1 MPVYLLLTG
10 SLGSAS
16 GPGHERYEYEE
27 ERSGMRN
34 RFLGRLWWNV
44 GQDRISLGKLT
55 RGQGGLKCR
64 WNFLPDL

>member
-1 MPVYLLLTG
+1 MPVCLLLTG

-44 GQDRISLGKLT
+44 GQDRDLPGEVDKRT
-55 RGQGGLKCR
+55 RGSQV
-64 WNFLPDL
+64 